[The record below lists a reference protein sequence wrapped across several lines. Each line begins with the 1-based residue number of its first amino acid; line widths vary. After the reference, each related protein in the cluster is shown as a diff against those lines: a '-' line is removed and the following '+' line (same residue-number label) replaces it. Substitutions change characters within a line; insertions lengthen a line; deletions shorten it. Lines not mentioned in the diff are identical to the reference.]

1 MLFSFVTSPSSTIYA
16 RFRLRILL
24 NGTAT
29 DAVDVAMYAMYAMYV
44 VVCVQKLQI

>member
-29 DAVDVAMYAMYAMYV
+29 DAVDVAMYAMYV